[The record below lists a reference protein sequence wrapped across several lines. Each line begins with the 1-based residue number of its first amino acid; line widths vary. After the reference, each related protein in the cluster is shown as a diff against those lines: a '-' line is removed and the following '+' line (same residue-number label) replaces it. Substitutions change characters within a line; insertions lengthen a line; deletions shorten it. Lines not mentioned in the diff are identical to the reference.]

1 MTRYQRAGDDHAA
14 RQLLRRPLRLT
25 VLGRANSAGDWLADH
40 IAPAAALAVVL
51 GLVLPSASLA
61 RRSDLLLGAL
71 VLFTAM
77 LIEPRRLLGL
87 RRQAASIVVVSVGTL
102 LVLTLVAWLIGRAF
116 SGDARDGILSLG
128 LASTEVASVGLIS
141 LAGGDSV
148 LALGV
153 LTASLIAAAVLGPLL
168 AGVLATGSGHVSSVS
183 LLGRFSLVVLAP
195 LAAGLTIRGLRPTL
209 ERREGSLNGLSA
221 LTVCVLL
228 YAALSGAA
236 DGHQLAQA
244 VLGSVLFMLAAGI
257 VALALTRVTRSLD
270 TSAVALTGWLR
281 DFAVAAAL
289 ASQAFGSASAGVA
302 GIYGALMLLA
312 GAITATILRRRTT
325 R

>member
-1 MTRYQRAGDDHAA
+1 MTLTA
-14 RQLLRRPLRLT
+14 R
-25 VLGRANSAGDWLADH
+25 LGTIGDWLADH

-51 GLVLPSASLA
+51 ALVIPSAALA
-61 RRSDLLLGAL
+61 RRSDLLLAAL

-87 RRQAASIVVVSVGTL
+87 RSHAVSIAALSVGAL
-102 LVLTLVAWLIGRAF
+102 LVLTAVAWVIGRAF
-116 SGDARDGILSLG
+116 DGDVRDGILSLG

-153 LTASLIAAAVLGPLL
+153 LTGSLVCAAVLGPLL
-168 AGVLATGSGHVSSVS
+168 AGLLAHPVGHASSLS

-195 LAAGLTIRGLRPTL
+195 LIVGLAIRGLRPGL
-209 ERREGSLNGLSA
+209 QRSEGSLNGLSA

-228 YAALSGAA
+228 YAALSGVSG
-236 DGHQLAQA
+236 GHQLAQA
-244 VLGSVLFMLAAGI
+244 ALGSALFMLAAGI
-257 VALALTRVTRSLD
+257 VALILTRVAQPLNTP
-270 TSAVALTGWLR
+270 AVALTSWLR

-289 ASQAFGSASAGVA
+289 ASPGIRAGDRQRRRD
-302 GIYGALMLLA
+302 
-312 GAITATILRRRTT
+312 LRRPDAARRRVHGHPPAPPPRRAMSHAAAARNQSTVKSP